1 MTDAGPRVCALLDEV
16 RDLFLFEHLSDTQ
29 LGMLCRDAYV
39 TTLPAG
45 PVCVEGTPA
54 TCLWL
59 LLDGDVV
66 LSRRSA
72 GVDVETHRTTQRGV
86 FFGAWSAH
94 IPGVDQSYEVSARLA
109 CPSRLLVLRAETFA
123 HFMATQFPMA
133 IHLVAGQRVRRD
145 REERLLA
152 HRERLLALR
161 TLTAGLTHQLNNPAA
176 AVIRAAANLHDDVAA
191 MRRDFAH
198 LAQTRP
204 DADVVA
210 ALTSLQDDVVHATT
224 RPDRPSGTA
233 LGVADSE
240 DAVAV
245 WLDDHGIA
253 ESWDRAATFVE
264 AGLDVDWL
272 ASVPSRL
279 ADDGDALR
287 RAVPWL
293 QSIAAVELR
302 IREITEAGRRIGAL
316 LDGAKTYSQLD
327 RGPYQCIDVHEML
340 RNTMLMFGDRIAMAG
355 KGASITLTKDLDRS
369 VPEIC
374 CYPADLN
381 QVWTTIID
389 NAIDAMGGSGT
400 LTVRTRAEGE
410 DRIRVEICDD
420 GPGIPAEIIGRV
432 FDPFFTTKP
441 VGSGSGLG
449 LDLAWDIVVNQHR
462 GHIEV
467 QSTPGDT
474 RVTVCMPR
482 HAPAP

>member
-1 MTDAGPRVCALLDEV
+1 MSDPAALLDEV
-16 RDLFLFEHLSDTQ
+16 RDLFLFEHLSDAQ
-29 LGMLCRDAYV
+29 LKMLCRGGRIG
-39 TTLPAG
+39 TLPAG

-54 TCLWL
+54 TCLYV
-59 LLDGDVV
+59 LLDGEVV
-66 LSRRSA
+66 LSRFCA
-72 GVDVETHRTTQRGV
+72 GVDVETHRSTQRGV

-94 IPGVDQSYEVSARLA
+94 LPDVDQSYEVSARLTR
-109 CPSRLLVLRAETFA
+109 PSRLLVLGAEVFA
-123 HFMATQFPMA
+123 QFISTQFPMA

-145 REERLLA
+145 REERILA

-191 MRRDFAH
+191 MRREFAR

-204 DADVVA
+204 NADTVA
-210 ALTSLQDDVVHATT
+210 ALTAIQDDVVHTAS
-224 RPDRPSGTA
+224 RPDRPIATA

-240 DAVAV
+240 DAVAA
-245 WLDDHGIA
+245 WLDDHGVTD
-253 ESWDRAATFVE
+253 SWDRAATFVE

-272 ASVPSRL
+272 SDVRARL
-279 ADDGDALR
+279 AGADDGLGH
-287 RAVPWL
+287 AVAWL
-293 QSIAAVELR
+293 QSIVAVELR
-302 IREITEAGRRIGAL
+302 IREITEAGRRIAAL

-355 KGASITLTKDLDRS
+355 MGAAITLVKDFDHS
-369 VPEIC
+369 IPEIC

-381 QVWTTIID
+381 QVWTTIVD
-389 NAIDAMGGSGT
+389 NAIDAMNGSGT
-400 LTVRTRAEGE
+400 LTVRTRAEGA
-410 DRIRVEICDD
+410 DRIRVEISDD

-467 QSTPGDT
+467 QSAPGDT
-474 RVTVCMPR
+474 RVTVCLPR
-482 HAPAP
+482 YAPAP

>member
-1 MTDAGPRVCALLDEV
+1 
-16 RDLFLFEHLSDTQ
+16 
-29 LGMLCRDAYV
+29 MLCRGGRIA
-39 TTLPAG
+39 TLPAG
-45 PVCVEGTPA
+45 PVCVEGSPA
-54 TCLWL
+54 TCLYVL
-59 LLDGDVV
+59 LAGEVV
-66 LSRRSA
+66 LSRYSA

-86 FFGAWSAH
+86 FFGAWSALL
-94 IPGVDQSYEVSARLA
+94 PDVEQRYEVSARLA
-109 CPSRLLVLRAETFA
+109 HASRLLVLDAEVFA
-123 HFMATQFPMA
+123 RFISTQFPMA

-161 TLTAGLTHQLNNPAA
+161 T
-176 AVIRAAANLHDDVAA
+176 VAA
-191 MRRDFAH
+191 
-198 LAQTRP
+198 
-204 DADVVA
+204 
-210 ALTSLQDDVVHATT
+210 
-224 RPDRPSGTA
+224 
-233 LGVADSE
+233 
-240 DAVAV
+240 
-245 WLDDHGIA
+245 WLDDHGVA
-253 ESWDRAATFVE
+253 DSWDRAATFVE

-272 ASVPSRL
+272 AGLPGRL
-279 ADDGDALR
+279 VADDDALR
-287 RAVPWL
+287 HAVCWL

-302 IREITEAGRRIGAL
+302 VRELTEAGRRIAAL

-327 RGPYQCIDVHEML
+327 RGPCIDVHEML

-355 KGASITLTKDLDRS
+355 KGAAITLVKDLDHS

-374 CYPADLN
+374 CCPADLN

-410 DRIRVEICDD
+410 DRTRVEICDD
-420 GPGIPAEIIGRV
+420 GPGMAADIIGRV
-432 FDPFFTTKP
+432 FDPSFTTKP

-474 RVTVCMPR
+474 RETVCLPR
-482 HAPAP
+482 HAPHPDA